1 MIIQGRR
8 LIKRWLF
15 FKEIPH
21 SGADQN
27 MFCIYWFSIKLQN
40 IIINQINFNTFER
53 KWGLIMGCIFVY
65 RKWANDFFFLGGGG
79 SVWGWGGLIGSCLW
93 YFFINIFFFFSKP
106 S

>member
-8 LIKRWLF
+8 LIKRRLF

-65 RKWANDFFFLGGGG
+65 RKWANDFFLGGGG
-79 SVWGWGGLIGSCLW
+79 L
-93 YFFINIFFFFSKP
+93 
-106 S
+106 